1 MIEITG
7 IDGIPFTS
15 PYTTVKDPNDI
26 SEYLGTKKGAE
37 TLADLIITD
46 LFKEDLEKSGNVR
59 ADFDDFEKYQWLLI
73 YSVILYLNE
82 VSNENSRPEL
92 TDISDILGLFRKP
105 PYRAEY
111 LGMDMPGMTG
121 LDNIFSDLEDQD
133 PESNAVDAYEFF
145 RKISEL
151 PVATVAAA
159 AETKVLQ
166 YHYKLCALASTELTD
181 KAINLSSEL
190 IEQIHTLTGQGDG
203 DEQK

>member
-7 IDGIPFTS
+7 VDGIPFTS
-15 PYTTVKDPNDI
+15 PYTTIKDPDDI
-26 SEYLGTKKGAE
+26 SEYLDTKKGAE

-82 VSNENSRPEL
+82 VSNEDSQPEL

-105 PYRAEY
+105 PYRAKY

-133 PESNAVDAYEFF
+133 PESNAADAYEFF

-166 YHYKLCALASTELTD
+166 YHYKLCGLASTELTD
-181 KAINLSSEL
+181 QAINLSSEL
-190 IEQIHTLTGQGDG
+190 IEQIHTLTGQGDSN
-203 DEQK
+203 EQK

>member
-15 PYTTVKDPNDI
+15 PYKTIKDPDDI

-82 VSNENSRPEL
+82 ASNENSRPEL

-159 AETKVLQ
+159 AETKVLR
-166 YHYKLCALASTELTD
+166 YHYKLCGLASTELAD

-190 IEQIHTLTGQGDG
+190 IEQIHTLTNQGDG
-203 DEQK
+203 NGQK